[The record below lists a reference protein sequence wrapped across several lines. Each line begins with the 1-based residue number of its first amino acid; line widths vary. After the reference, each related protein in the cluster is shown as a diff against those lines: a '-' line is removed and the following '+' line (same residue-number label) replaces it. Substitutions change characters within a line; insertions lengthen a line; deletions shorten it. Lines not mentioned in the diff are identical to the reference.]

1 METNISKILE
11 KRSDVCYTTNTSS
24 IVKGS
29 LLILAGIVA
38 FMLPQF
44 LKFSMERMSM
54 TLIVAGGTMFFI
66 GLFIVL
72 SRGKKLVYKPTG
84 SNIKQH
90 FLFFD
95 SKDKKRLT
103 EIIND
108 ECFFTEAKGMST
120 LEDGKIRLDILL
132 SDDHNFASAQIHE
145 YIGFNYEPVS
155 EIAYFCDESAQAVA
169 DFISKKTPQK

>member
-1 METNISKILE
+1 METNISKIME
-11 KRSDVCYTTNTSS
+11 ERSDVRYITNTSS
-24 IVKGS
+24 IVKGT
-29 LLILAGIVA
+29 LLVFAGIVT
-38 FMLPQF
+38 FILPQF
-44 LKFSMERMSM
+44 LDVSMERLNM

-95 SKDKKRLT
+95 SKEKKRLI

-108 ECFFTEAKGMST
+108 ECFFTEAKDLSM

-132 SDDHNFASAQIHE
+132 SDDHKFASAQIHE

-155 EIAYFCDESAQAVA
+155 ETAYFCDESAQAVA
-169 DFISKKTPQK
+169 DFLAKKA

>member
-1 METNISKILE
+1 MKTNISKIIAE
-11 KRSDVCYTTNTSS
+11 RSDVRYTTNTSS
-24 IVKGS
+24 IIKGS
-29 LLILAGIVA
+29 LLIIVGIVA

-72 SRGKKLVYKPTG
+72 SSGKKLVYKPTG

-90 FLFFD
+90 FLFFN
-95 SKDKKRLT
+95 SKDKKRLI

-108 ECFFTEAKGMST
+108 ECFFTEAKDLSI
-120 LEDGKIRLDILL
+120 LEDGKIRLDIQL
-132 SDDHNFASAQIHE
+132 SDDHKFASAQIHE
-145 YIGFNYEPVS
+145 YIGFNYEPIS
-155 EIAYFCDESAQAVA
+155 ETAYFCDESAQAVA
-169 DFISKKTPQK
+169 DFLAKKA